1 MGIFTLYQ
9 YLTQRTLD
17 QIKNKFMYTKQQRIA
32 LLQASNA
39 HTWLTGS
46 ELFTILLWEWFNK
59 KKAEAF
65 YRGLQK
71 GMHPPFAYRDAS
83 KI

>member
-1 MGIFTLYQ
+1 
-9 YLTQRTLD
+9 
-17 QIKNKFMYTKQQRIA
+17 MYTKQHRRN
-32 LLQASNA
+32 LLEASNA

-65 YRGLQK
+65 YKKLGM
-71 GMHPPFAYRDAS
+71 GMHAPFAYRDAS